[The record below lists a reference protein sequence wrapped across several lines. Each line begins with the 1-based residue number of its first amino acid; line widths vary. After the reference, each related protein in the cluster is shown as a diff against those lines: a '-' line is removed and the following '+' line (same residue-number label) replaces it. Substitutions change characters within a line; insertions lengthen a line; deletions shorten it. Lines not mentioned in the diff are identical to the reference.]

1 MATKS
6 ADLAARREALV
17 ARCAD
22 QRTLVAHEVA
32 MLGSPQTLGLIP
44 AYAARHQK
52 AALIVAGVAAGL
64 FITKPKWA
72 VGSVTAVV
80 SAYKLVQRLL
90 PVLRWKG
97 FEVH

>member
-1 MATKS
+1 MPSDSST
-6 ADLAARREALV
+6 LAARREALV

-22 QRTLVAHEVA
+22 QRALVAHEVA
-32 MLGSPQTLGLIP
+32 TLSSPDTLGMIP
-44 AYAARHQK
+44 AYALRHRK
-52 AALIVAGVAAGL
+52 AALVVAGVAAGL

-80 SAYKLVQRLL
+80 SAYKFAQKLL
-90 PVLRWKG
+90 PVLRWRG

>member
-1 MATKS
+1 MASEST
-6 ADLAARREALV
+6 LAARREALV

-22 QRTLVAHEVA
+22 QRALLAYDVATLS
-32 MLGSPQTLGLIP
+32 SPDTLGLIP
-44 AYAARHQK
+44 AYALRHRK
-52 AALIVAGVAAGL
+52 TALIVGGVAAGL
-64 FITKPKWA
+64 FLTKPKWA

-90 PVLRWKG
+90 PVLRWRG